1 MLNLLLR
8 GYARKDTQENTSPRA
23 RGPRRLVR
31 ALALCAAHRDRR
43 PAGGDL
49 ETSGSEQSHSN
60 APTTRT
66 STSTANIARRPLLH
80 PGKLPQLEVPQ
91 PRVLHDPA
99 TFAFLAPRSSAQ
111 VEGVLLLECV
121 VASDGPGRARRRPHG
136 SYRPSGRTRVCLA
149 PASQLHPRL
158 HSPAGRDA
166 ECQPHCPWRGRALGR
181 RAAAHDTGV
190 AHNAEFRLTVG
201 KEASVP
207 HWAPA
212 GGLKVAAEASL

>member
-1 MLNLLLR
+1 MHGRTLKETPL
-8 GYARKDTQENTSPRA
+8 SPGTA
-23 RGPRRLVR
+23 TGPSPPRPRPR
-31 ALALCAAHRDRR
+31 ALALSAPRTARPPTGRGGISRHPAA
-43 PAGGDL
+43 
-49 ETSGSEQSHSN
+49 EQSHSK

-80 PGKLPQLEVPQ
+80 PGKLPPQ

-99 TFAFLAPRSSAQ
+99 TSAFFAPRSFAQ

-136 SYRPSGRTRVCLA
+136 SYRPSSGRARVCLA
-149 PASQLHPRL
+149 PASQLHPSL

-212 GGLKVAAEASL
+212 GGLKVAAQASL

>member
-1 MLNLLLR
+1 MHGRTLKKTPLPPGTGPSPPR
-8 GYARKDTQENTSPRA
+8 PRA
-23 RGPRRLVR
+23 LWPSAPRT
-31 ALALCAAHRDRR
+31 ATGDRR
-43 PAGGDL
+43 GGIL

-66 STSTANIARRPLLH
+66 STATANIARRPLLH

-136 SYRPSGRTRVCLA
+136 SYRPSSGRARVCLA

-166 ECQPHCPWRGRALGR
+166 ECQLHCPWRGRALGR